1 MAATARS
8 LILGTA
14 GHIDHGKTT
23 LVKALTG
30 TDTDRLKEEKER
42 GITIEL
48 GFAHLDLPN
57 GKRLGIVDVPGHERF
72 VKNMVAGAMGMDVM
86 ALVVA
91 ADEGVMPQTR
101 EHLEICQLLGVSHG
115 VIVLTKKDVV
125 DEEWLELVIED
136 LKEFVKNTFLEKAP
150 IVPVSSV
157 TGEGIDR
164 LVEILSELTKNIE
177 PKSPSGPYRLPV
189 DRIFTVKGFGT
200 VVTGTSISGVIHIGD
215 EVLIYPKGISSRIRG
230 IQTHGSEATE
240 AHPGMRTA
248 LNLQSVYKEDL
259 ERGDVLATPGSL
271 HPSYLLDLHFIYLES
286 AKRPLKYRSPVRFH
300 AGTAEIIGRILL
312 PGDEIEPGFEGYVQ
326 IKLERPVAVLPGDHY
341 VLRSYSPIHTIGG
354 GRIINPVPRRRKR
367 TRPDLWKELEALAEA
382 GPSERILLHLKGAGH
397 RGLASDEISVRTG
410 LYGKGL
416 DKELSGLLSK
426 KAVVKV
432 ESEGVRYIHAH
443 IFEDLKQGLLDI
455 LAEFH
460 TKNPLVKGLS
470 KEEMRSK
477 VFSGRVDTKLFH
489 KALSELV
496 ARGKIAQDRDTVRLS
511 THKVALA
518 EDQKRLRSTLE
529 AIFLKAGLKPPS
541 IEEALNKLS
550 EDKDLAKEII
560 TLLIEEGTLVRLKD
574 DLFFHQKALDK
585 AEKLVVGHIKKHGD
599 LTVSD
604 FRDLSGGLSRKYM
617 IPILEY
623 LDNKRVTIRIGDK
636 RQLRG

>member
-1 MAATARS
+1 MAGLSRG

-72 VKNMVAGAMGMDVM
+72 VKNMVAGAMGMDIM

-91 ADEGVMPQTR
+91 ADEGVMPQTK

-115 VIVLTKKDVV
+115 VIVLTKKDMV
-125 DEEWLELVIED
+125 DEEWLELVKED
-136 LKEFVKNTFLEKAP
+136 LKDFVKNTFLEGAP
-150 IVPVSSV
+150 VVAVSST
-157 TGEGIDR
+157 TGEGIDE
-164 LVEILSELTKNIE
+164 LINILSELTKDIE
-177 PKSPSGPYRLPV
+177 PKSPSGPYRLPI

-271 HPSYLLDLHFIYLES
+271 RPSYLLDLHLIYLES

-300 AGTAEIIGRILL
+300 TGTAEVIGRILL

-354 GRIINPVPRRRKR
+354 GRIINPVPRKRKR
-367 TRPDLWKELEALAEA
+367 TRPDLWRELESLAKA
-382 GPSERILLHLKGAGH
+382 GPAERILLHLKGAGH
-397 RGLASDEISVRTG
+397 RGLTIDEISVRTG

-416 DKELSGLLSK
+416 EKELSKLLGK
-426 KAVVKV
+426 KAVIKL
-432 ESEGVRYIHAH
+432 ESEGLRYVHSE
-443 IFEDLKQGLLDI
+443 IFDNLKQELLDI

-460 TKNPLVKGLS
+460 SKNPLVKGLS
-470 KEEMRSK
+470 KEELRSK
-477 VFSGRVDTKLFH
+477 LLSGRVDPKLFH
-489 KALSELV
+489 KALNELV
-496 ARGKIAQDRDTVRLS
+496 STGKISQDRDTVRLS

-518 EDQKRLRSTLE
+518 EDQEKLRSSLE
-529 AIFLKAGLKPPS
+529 DIFLKAGLKPPS
-541 IEEALNKLS
+541 IEEALKKVS
-550 EDKDLAKEII
+550 GDHEVAKEII
-560 TLLIEEGTLVRLKD
+560 ALLIEEGSLVRLKD
-574 DLFFHQKALDK
+574 DLLFHKKALDK
-585 AEKLVVGHIKKHGD
+585 AEKMVVGHIKKHGE

-604 FRDLSGGLSRKYM
+604 FRDLSGGLTRKYM

-623 LDNKRVTIRIGDK
+623 LDNKRVTIRVGDK